1 MKHKADVKIFIID
14 DNESVRRS
22 FSLLLMSAGYIVEAF
37 ENVSSFLETAEVTGP
52 GCILLDIFLQEE
64 SGLDFQ
70 DAISEKF
77 PALPIIYIT
86 GQGDIPMSVRALKH
100 GALDFLQKPVD
111 ETLLFNTVEEAIELS
126 KAHFDRLA
134 EKSSVQKMIDAL
146 TPREFEIFRL
156 LLKGMLNKQIADEL
170 KIAEHTVKLHRG
182 KITGKLGVK
191 SVAEMVYLAEKLNIK

>member
-1 MKHKADVKIFIID
+1 MI
-14 DNESVRRS
+14 
-22 FSLLLMSAGYIVEAF
+22 SAGYNAEAF
-37 ENVSSFLETAEVTGP
+37 ENVTIFLETAEVTGP
-52 GCILLDIFLQEE
+52 GCILLDIFLKEE
-64 SGLDFQ
+64 SGLDLQ

-111 ETLLFNTVEEAIELS
+111 ETLLFNTVEEAVERS
-126 KAHFDRLA
+126 KAHFENLV
-134 EKSSVQKMIDAL
+134 EKSNVQKLITTL
-146 TPREFEIFRL
+146 TTREFEIFRL

-182 KITGKLGVK
+182 KITGKLGVR
-191 SVAEMVYLAEKLNIK
+191 SVAEMVYLAEKLHVK